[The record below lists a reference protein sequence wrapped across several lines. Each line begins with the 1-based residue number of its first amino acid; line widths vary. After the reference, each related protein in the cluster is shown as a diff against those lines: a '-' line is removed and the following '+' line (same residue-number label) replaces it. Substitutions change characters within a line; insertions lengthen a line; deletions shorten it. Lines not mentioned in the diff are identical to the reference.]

1 LILARNRTKILDLK
15 YRVLWASLLLVGGFA
30 HACGG
35 DDPAAPPPAPVDAGR
50 DVSNDGSTDARP
62 DRAETGPDVDSGPSC
77 ASPRRICGAECVDI
91 SSNNRHCGG
100 CGKDCGAAAVC
111 SDGICLAPCGVDQ
124 ARCLGQC
131 VSLGTDNVNCG
142 SCGKRCADGLVC
154 SGGSCRLEC
163 APPLGTCPPAHP
175 VDAGS
180 DAAVSDA
187 TADAVADGAIDAA
200 PPERRYCA
208 DFTGDERNCG
218 ACGVRCAPG
227 QECVQGHCDTSCV
240 VGQTRCDSACF
251 DLSTDL
257 AHCGSCDNA
266 CAAGEVCSGASC
278 QASCG
283 LPFARCGNRCAN
295 FASDPE
301 NCGDCGRVCRP
312 EHATAA
318 TCAAG
323 QCGYAR
329 CTSGFADCDGDQE
342 NGCEQPV
349 ASDPLNCGF
358 CGNQCRPANASGANC
373 SNGKCNYATCAAGFD
388 DCDGIRAN
396 GCETF
401 VDGDTANCGVCGKKC
416 ALGELCNHSACASAH
431 AFTSYVFPG
440 GIPGNYGRPR
450 ATRYTVATLGPASI
464 HFTLNGSVPA
474 PGAAGT
480 TTGISPLALPAIDGN
495 TTVRWFADFPGGF
508 RGAVQTMTHA
518 TDPGTTVNLGHI
530 SENTRINGGGP
541 VALVLAGATVTGT
554 VDYNVWSSSVSGYC
568 PGCILQ
574 YVIVVEGVGP
584 SAGCAN
590 LYTPGD
596 YPGVSGALGFGFTA
610 PTKAGSYFVRAGLV
624 QQYDCD
630 GTKPGGE
637 PIGLI
642 VVQ

>member
-1 LILARNRTKILDLK
+1 MK
-15 YRVLWASLLLVGGFA
+15 YRVVWASLLLFGGFA

-35 DDPAAPPPAPVDAGR
+35 DDPAAPPPKPVVDAGR

-62 DRAETGPDVDSGPSC
+62 DRAETGPDVDAGPGC
-77 ASPRRICGAECVDI
+77 AAPRRMCGTECVDV
-91 SSNNRHCGG
+91 SSNNRHCGA

-111 SDGICLAPCGVDQ
+111 TDGICLAPCGVDQ

-142 SCGKRCADGLVC
+142 RCSQRCADGLVC
-154 SGGSCRLEC
+154 SSGTCRLEC

-175 VDAGS
+175 VDASSGS
-180 DAAVSDA
+180 DATADA
-187 TADAVADGAIDAA
+187 AADAVADGAMDAA

-240 VGQTRCDSACF
+240 VGQTRCGSACF

-257 AHCGSCDNA
+257 AHCGSCDHA

-283 LPFARCGNRCAN
+283 FPFARCGNRCAN

-312 EHATAA
+312 DHATAA

-329 CTSGFADCDGDQE
+329 CAAGFADCDGDQE

-349 ASDPLNCGF
+349 ASDPNNCGF
-358 CGNQCRPANASGANC
+358 CGNQCRPANASGASC
-373 SNGKCNYATCAAGFD
+373 GSGKCNYGTCAAGFD

-401 VDGDTANCGVCGKKC
+401 VDGDVKNCGVCGRTC
-416 ALGELCNHSACASAH
+416 ALGELCNHGNCAGAQ
-431 AFTSYVFPG
+431 ALTSYVFPG
-440 GIPGNYGRPR
+440 AVAGNPFRPR
-450 ATRYTVATLGPASI
+450 ATKYTLATIGPATI
-464 HFTLNGSVPA
+464 YYTLNGSVPT
-474 PGAAGT
+474 PGVAGT
-480 TTGISPLALPAIDGN
+480 TTIASPVTLPAVDGVA
-495 TTVRWFADFPGGF
+495 TIRWFAQFPGGF
-508 RGAVQTMTHA
+508 LEGEQTLTHTTSA
-518 TDPGTTVNLGHI
+518 TTTVNLGTL
-530 SENTRINGGGP
+530 SENMRINGGGP
-541 VALVLAGATVTGT
+541 IAVVPASKTVTGT
-554 VDYNVWSSSVSGYC
+554 VDYTVWSSDPTGYC

-574 YVIVVEGVGP
+574 YVIVVDGVGT
-584 SAGCAN
+584 SAGCTNVGVA
-590 LYTPGD
+590 GSF
-596 YPGVSGALGFGFTA
+596 PGVSGAQSFTFISPA
-610 PTKAGSYFVRAGLV
+610 KAGTYFVRAGLT
-624 QQYDCD
+624 QQFSCD
-630 GTKPGGE
+630 GTMPGGE
-637 PIGLI
+637 PIGMI